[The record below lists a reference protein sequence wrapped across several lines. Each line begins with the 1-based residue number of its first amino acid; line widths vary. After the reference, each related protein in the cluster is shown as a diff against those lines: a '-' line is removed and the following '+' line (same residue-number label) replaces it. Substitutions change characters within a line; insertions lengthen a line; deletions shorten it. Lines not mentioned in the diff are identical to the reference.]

1 MGMRPIVIDG
11 GAAKRK
17 LSLEMG
23 AESFIDFTEVPN
35 VAEEVKKVANGVGA
49 HGVIVTAYQAYKD
62 AISYIGDRIGGVVVC
77 VALRE
82 CFHSSQMMKLLMLQQ
97 RPRI

>member
-1 MGMRPIVIDG
+1 MRPIVIDG

-23 AESFIDFTEVPN
+23 AESFIDFTEVGN
-35 VAEEVKKVANGVGA
+35 VAEEVKKVAGGVGA

-62 AISYIGDRIGGVVVC
+62 SISYIGDRIGGVVVC
-77 VALRE
+77 VALRK
-82 CFHSSQMMKLLMLQQ
+82 SPISYRVMNSADLRQLQKT
-97 RPRI
+97 